1 MIVEPLLTVTF
12 GAVTSVEP
20 AMFEPAFSV
29 NVVTVG
35 LPEPESTTEDEIDT
49 FSA

>member
-12 GAVTSVEP
+12 GAVTPVEP
-20 AMFEPAFSV
+20 TMFEPAFSV
-29 NVVTVG
+29 KDVAVG